1 MNNLKTIDRETVFQF
16 VNQKDWKSLIEVFKE
31 NENYKFISEDSI
43 LKPLIDKYF
52 IKELLDN
59 SSLQSDPAYKYY
71 LQNFYQLHVHEKF
84 QFQLKE
90 ENFKKLIVKIVE
102 TEENLNQAYHFAT
115 YFPEETICQK
125 KIKEYE
131 ESLPKVV
138 RHSQENELYV
148 TENKNI
154 GNRDATISLFKST
167 QEYHFYKA
175 VREVFQM
182 FLLIPNVSLNAI
194 IDFDKIKS
202 RLTKEEKDYFF
213 TALLDCAIIDT
224 EKKYKPI
231 KFFELDSSFH
241 DKEEQ
246 LKKDK
251 MKDKIFAAAGQK
263 LLRIRRKTFKENE
276 KDFIKL
282 IRETID

>member
-1 MNNLKTIDRETVFQF
+1 MNNFKTIDRETVFHI

-31 NENYKFISEDSI
+31 NDNYKFISEDSI
-43 LKPLIDKYF
+43 LKPLIDEYF

-59 SSLQSDPAYKYY
+59 SSLQTDPAYKYY
-71 LQNFYQLHVHEKF
+71 LQNFYQLHVHDRF
-84 QFQLKE
+84 LFQLKE

-102 TEENLNQAYHFAT
+102 TEENLSQAHQFAT
-115 YFPEETICQK
+115 YFPEEPICK
-125 KIKEYE
+125 KIIKEYKE
-131 ESLPKVV
+131 NLPKVV

-154 GNRDATISLFKST
+154 ENRDATISLFKST

-182 FLLIPNVSLNAI
+182 FLVIPNVSLNAI
-194 IDFDKIKS
+194 IDFDKIKGK
-202 RLTKEEKDYFF
+202 LTKEEKDYFF

-231 KFFELDSSFH
+231 KFFELDSPFH

-246 LKKDK
+246 MKKDK
-251 MKDKIFAAAGQK
+251 MKDKIFAVAGQK